1 MTTQERI
8 DSIKARVNSA
18 TPAPWY
24 VNFLDDSHFMNLVA
38 VTTIPDSGKHEAL
51 LNLPDDTDTEIRD
64 SIIATTLIQAEI
76 QDGRPFVE
84 IDLGNPNDVDF
95 TGYPNYNK
103 WDEDAEFIAHAREDI
118 PWLLAKIE
126 ELQQRI
132 LEANG

>member
-1 MTTQERI
+1 MNTQKRI
-8 DSIKARVNSA
+8 DSIKARVNNA

-24 VNFLDDSHFMNLVA
+24 VNFLDDSRFMNLVA

-51 LNLPDDTDTEIRD
+51 LDLPNDTDNEIRN

-84 IDLGNPNDVDF
+84 VNLGNPNDVDF
-95 TGYPNYNK
+95 TGYPEYNN

-118 PWLLAKIE
+118 PWLLSQIE

-132 LEANG
+132 LGVNV